1 MRFVSDF
8 SKSGKPEPREVGQ
21 ASVRFHAFSF
31 IGSPYPYYII
41 TTSRIREPIGY
52 SESRNTKMEKKEK
65 KIYQSPTMT
74 VYEISRTQILAGSG
88 QGATETLDEEEY
100 TW

>member
-1 MRFVSDF
+1 
-8 SKSGKPEPREVGQ
+8 
-21 ASVRFHAFSF
+21 
-31 IGSPYPYYII
+31 
-41 TTSRIREPIGY
+41 
-52 SESRNTKMEKKEK
+52 METKEK

-88 QGATETLDEEEY
+88 QGGTETLVEEDY

>member
-21 ASVRFHAFSF
+21 ANVRFHAFLF
-31 IGSPYPYYII
+31 IGSPLLINHQPAD
-41 TTSRIREPIGY
+41 
-52 SESRNTKMEKKEK
+52 SENLQATANQETKKMEKKEK

-74 VYEISRTQILAGSG
+74 VYEISRTQILAGSPNG
-88 QGATETLDEEEY
+88 ETEGITEQDY
-100 TW
+100 KY

>member
-21 ASVRFHAFSF
+21 ASVRFHAFSL
-31 IGSPYPYYII
+31 IGSPHPYYNNQP
-41 TTSRIREPIGY
+41 TPRTYRLQRIKKQ
-52 SESRNTKMEKKEK
+52 KMEKKEK

-74 VYEISRTQILAGSG
+74 VYEISRTQILAGSTNG
-88 QGATETLDEEEY
+88 ETETLDEEDY